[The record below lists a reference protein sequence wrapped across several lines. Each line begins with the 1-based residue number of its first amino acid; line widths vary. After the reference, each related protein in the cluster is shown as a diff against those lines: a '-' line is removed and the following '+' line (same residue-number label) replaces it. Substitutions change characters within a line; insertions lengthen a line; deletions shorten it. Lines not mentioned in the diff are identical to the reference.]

1 MSALDTPRPAIEAF
15 CKVVCGFIRFW
26 PDHAA
31 ITAELTG
38 HMEEHRDALLETPP
52 NMTLWDAESRAVQA
66 MGDAEELGRW
76 LDQVHSPLLGW
87 FQIWFRRVVRT
98 LAVLILLFALPQ
110 AKETVTNLTA
120 PPQLRRRRDGLS
132 SGALRRI
139 QRGS

>member
-1 MSALDTPRPAIEAF
+1 MDAPHAPRRTIAQFCGHVCAF
-15 CKVVCGFIRFW
+15 VRVA

-38 HMEEHRDALLETPP
+38 HMEEHRDALLETHP

-139 QRGS
+139 QRGG